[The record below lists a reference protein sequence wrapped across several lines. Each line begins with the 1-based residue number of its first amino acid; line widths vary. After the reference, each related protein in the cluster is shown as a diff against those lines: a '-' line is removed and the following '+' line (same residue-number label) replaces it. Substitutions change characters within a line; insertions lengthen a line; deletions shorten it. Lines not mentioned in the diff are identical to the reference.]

1 MAWFRGVGF
10 ILGGVGLSL
19 FVGAFAYAFLS
30 PPDASC
36 AGNLVCQKDAYDR
49 LLGRIVFIWASGLVL
64 LAAGVVML
72 LLHLRLGRGPPEPVT
87 ARRVA
92 VTPSAPGTAQ
102 ARPPRK

>member
-10 ILGGVGLSL
+10 ILGGLGLFL

-30 PPDASC
+30 PPDSDC
-36 AGNLVCQKDAYDR
+36 AGNLVCEKEAYGR
-49 LLGRIVFIWASGLVL
+49 LVGRIVFIWGSGLVL

-72 LLHLRLGRGPPEPVT
+72 FLHLRAARQAPPVT

-92 VTPSAPGTAQ
+92 AAPSGP
-102 ARPPRK
+102 RPPAPPSRK